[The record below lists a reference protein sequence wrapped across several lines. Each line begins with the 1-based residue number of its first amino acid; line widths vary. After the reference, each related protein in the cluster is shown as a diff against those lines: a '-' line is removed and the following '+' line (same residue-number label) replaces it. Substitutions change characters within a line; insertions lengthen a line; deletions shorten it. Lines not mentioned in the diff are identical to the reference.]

1 MLNSPP
7 NIDRAYDVSHVT
19 AHYQEANCYDKRG
32 SNRLKVVASF
42 NPGIELVE
50 SSFIWPLGTE

>member
-42 NPGIELVE
+42 NPV
-50 SSFIWPLGTE
+50 